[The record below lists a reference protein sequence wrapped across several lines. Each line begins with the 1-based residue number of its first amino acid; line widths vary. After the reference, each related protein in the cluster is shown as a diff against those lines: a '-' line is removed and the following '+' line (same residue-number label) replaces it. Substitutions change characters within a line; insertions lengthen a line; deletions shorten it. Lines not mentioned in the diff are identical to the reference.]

1 MAVVTT
7 NLESE
12 IIKTFE
18 KLWVHIGFSSF
29 ESDLFEKMPCM
40 IYNKINEKL
49 GKKADVFMSYNFEDK
64 KKKVIIFNIS
74 SHKVELIFDLEK
86 RKTTNERK
94 FKADIGD
101 CVEKTDEVPVIVK
114 IGNRS
119 LEKKLIIKETFCD
132 YSIRFEMDLI

>member
-18 KLWVHIGFSSF
+18 KLWVHISFSSS
-29 ESDLFEKMPCM
+29 ESDLFKKMPCL
-40 IYNKINEKL
+40 ICNKINKKL
-49 GKKADVFMSYNFEDK
+49 GKNAEVFMSYDFEDE

-74 SHKVELIFDLEK
+74 SNKVELIFDLEK

-114 IGNRS
+114 IGNHS